1 MRRTRLVS
9 VSQERTLA
17 ELIWRL
23 CPLLL
28 QSPAESSFSV
38 NRTSEI
44 RSQQRASAPARR
56 DALLRLQLAATLQA
70 NMSLADSTADIL
82 SQTVNQGANNH
93 HSAPR
98 GGQIFH
104 IEKLMLAAARLAES
118 WLPGT
123 KPATCSRQAPK
134 QRAAPGTDDAAT
146 ADGFSEGK
154 LMEADAS

>member
-9 VSQERTLA
+9 VSEERTLA

-23 CPLLL
+23 APLLLL

-44 RSQQRASAPARR
+44 RSQQRASAPAQR

-82 SQTVNQGANNH
+82 SQTVNQEANNH
-93 HSAPR
+93 TSAPR

-104 IEKLMLAAARLAES
+104 IEKLMLAAAGLAGS

-123 KPATCSRQAPK
+123 KPA
-134 QRAAPGTDDAAT
+134 AARHRSNAQPP
-146 ADGFSEGK
+146 K
-154 LMEADAS
+154 LMMQQRLMVFRRES